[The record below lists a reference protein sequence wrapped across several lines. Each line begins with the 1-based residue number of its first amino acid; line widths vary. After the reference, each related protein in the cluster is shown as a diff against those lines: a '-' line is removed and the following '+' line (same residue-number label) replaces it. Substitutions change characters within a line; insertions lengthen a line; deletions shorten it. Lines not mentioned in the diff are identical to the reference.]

1 MQNNTATKDGMIV
14 ACVKHAE
21 RALVDA
27 ERDFSLSD
35 CPMVQQYHS
44 GRIHALHY
52 ETGRT
57 TTHGEQGWFED

>member
-44 GRIHALHY
+44 GRIHALRDLIVVLHNLA
-52 ETGRT
+52 TFSG
-57 TTHGEQGWFED
+57 GD